1 MKLDIAK
8 LRKEYTAHTLDQSDV
23 DSDPLI
29 QFKQWMVEAVDSEVP
44 EPNAMVLATVDKN
57 SRPRA
62 RVLLLKDIEDGGFVF
77 YTNYNSEKGKEL
89 ETHPYA
95 AMTFLWL
102 ELQRQVRIEG
112 KIEKVSEEV
121 STAYFQSRPRG
132 SQIGAW
138 ASPQSTII
146 EGRSILE
153 ENVRKLEAKYE
164 GQEILPK
171 PPHWGGYVLKPEKI
185 EFWQGR
191 PSRLHDRIRYSLNKD
206 GKWII
211 ERLAP

>member
-23 DSDPLI
+23 DSDPLV
-29 QFKQWMVEAVDSEVP
+29 QFKQWMVEAVDAELP
-44 EPNAMVLATVDKN
+44 EPNAMILATLGAN

-62 RVLLLKDIEDGGFVF
+62 RVVLLKDIEDGSFVF
-77 YTNYNSEKGKEL
+77 YTNYNSGKGQEL
-89 ETHPYA
+89 AAHPFA
-95 AMTFLWL
+95 AMTFNWL

-112 KIEKVSEEV
+112 KVERVDEEI
-121 STAYFQSRPRG
+121 STSYFQSRPRG

-146 EGRSILE
+146 EDRSLLE
-153 ENVRKLEAKYE
+153 ENVKVLEKKYE
-164 GQEILPK
+164 SQDVLPK
-171 PPHWGGYVLKPEKI
+171 PPNWGGYALKPDLI

-191 PSRLHDRIRYSLNKD
+191 PSRLHDRIRYRLDK
-206 GKWII
+206 KREWLI

>member
-1 MKLDIAK
+1 MKIDIAQ

-23 DSDPLI
+23 DSDPLV

-44 EPNAMVLATVDKN
+44 EPNAMVLATLN
-57 SRPRA
+57 QYSRPSA
-62 RVLLLKDIEDGGFVF
+62 RVVLLKDIEEGGFVF
-77 YTNYNSEKGKEL
+77 YTNYNSEKGQEL
-89 ETHPYA
+89 AAHPFA
-95 AMTFLWL
+95 ALNFNWL

-112 KIEKVSEEV
+112 RVEKVSEEM
-121 STAYFQSRPRG
+121 SKAYFQSRPRG

-146 EGRSILE
+146 EDRSILE
-153 ENVRKLEAKYE
+153 ENVKRLEEKYQ
-164 GQEILPK
+164 GQEVLPI
-171 PPHWGGYVLKPEKI
+171 PPHWGGYSLKPDLI

-191 PSRLHDRIRYSLNKD
+191 PSRLHDRIRYRLDEK
-206 GKWII
+206 GKWLI

>member
-1 MKLDIAK
+1 MKIDIAQ
-8 LRKEYTAHTLDQSDV
+8 LRKEYTAHTLDRSDV

-44 EPNAMVLATVDKN
+44 EPNAMVLATVGKDA
-57 SRPRA
+57 RPSA
-62 RVLLLKDIEDGGFVF
+62 RVVLLKDIEDGGFVF
-77 YTNYNSEKGKEL
+77 YTNYESEKGRQLAE
-89 ETHPYA
+89 HPYA
-95 AMTFLWL
+95 ALNFNWL

-112 KIEKVSEEV
+112 KVEKIPGKV

-138 ASPQSTII
+138 ASPQSMII
-146 EGRSILE
+146 TDRSVLE
-153 ENVRKLEAKYE
+153 SNVSRLKERYDGHE
-164 GQEILPK
+164 VLPK
-171 PPHWGGYVLKPEKI
+171 PPNWGGYSLKPDLI

-191 PSRLHDRIRYSLNKD
+191 PSRLHDRIRYRLDEK
-206 GKWII
+206 GEWVI

>member
-1 MKLDIAK
+1 MKIDIAQ

-44 EPNAMVLATVDKN
+44 EPNAMVLATVGKD
-57 SRPRA
+57 SRPSA
-62 RVLLLKDIEDGGFVF
+62 RVVLLKDIEGGSFVF
-77 YTNYNSEKGKEL
+77 YTNYNSEKGQEL
-89 ETHPYA
+89 AAHPYA
-95 AMTFLWL
+95 ALNFNWL

-112 KIEKVSEEV
+112 KVEKVSEEV

-146 EGRSILE
+146 EDRSILE
-153 ENVRKLEAKYE
+153 KNVEELKEKYNE
-164 GQEILPK
+164 HEVLPK
-171 PPHWGGYVLKPEKI
+171 PPHWGGYALKPDLI

-191 PSRLHDRIRYSLNKD
+191 PSRLHDRIRYRLDEKGEWMID
-206 GKWII
+206 
-211 ERLAP
+211 RLAP

>member
-1 MKLDIAK
+1 MKIDIAQ

-44 EPNAMVLATVDKN
+44 EPNAMVLATVGRN
-57 SRPRA
+57 ARPSA
-62 RVLLLKDIEDGGFVF
+62 RVVLLKDIEDDSFVF
-77 YTNYNSEKGKEL
+77 YTNYNSEKGQEL
-89 ETHPYA
+89 AAHPYA
-95 AMTFLWL
+95 ALNFNWL

-112 KIEKVSEEV
+112 KVEKVSEEV

-138 ASPQSTII
+138 ASPQSAII
-146 EGRSILE
+146 DDRAILE
-153 ENVRKLEAKYE
+153 DNVKKLEEKYE
-164 GQEILPK
+164 GAEVLPK
-171 PPHWGGYVLKPEKI
+171 PPHWGGYALKPDLI

-191 PSRLHDRIRYSLNKD
+191 PSRLHDRIRYRLDEK
-206 GKWII
+206 GEWGI